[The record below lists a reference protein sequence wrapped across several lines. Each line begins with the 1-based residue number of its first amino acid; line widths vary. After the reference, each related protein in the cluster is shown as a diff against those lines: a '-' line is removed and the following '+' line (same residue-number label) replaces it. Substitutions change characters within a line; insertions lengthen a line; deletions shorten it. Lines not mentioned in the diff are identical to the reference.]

1 MSLGKRL
8 MSRGKHRPSALHAI
22 SGPGNASHDERPSS
36 SPGSHAGR
44 APAPPVGYR
53 PDPPAGMGHGLATT
67 PPPWGRFGSS
77 SVEPPSG
84 SLPIVNLAADR
95 IASINSDTPALFEI
109 RREQA
114 RDPGP
119 AWYEIPAFGQAAVR
133 KHKDVVQSGSD
144 RIGIDPDV
152 ARAIMHTENAR
163 GHYGHLTD
171 FFQERLPG
179 SLRDEAKGW
188 DWRLNLRPESP
199 ELQSLTNWLDR
210 KLDRAKAAAT
220 DPSVLPMN
228 IRAGIWGPL
237 GLDSDN
243 VSEPTANIRAGLELL
258 RRIAD
263 RTPGAGPAEIGS
275 VWNSAGREQ
284 HNDFGAAVERAY
296 REKPW
301 LEAPSSAA
309 RHARAPGR
317 GPRYGPEGRQSW
329 DPFR

>member
-1 MSLGKRL
+1 
-8 MSRGKHRPSALHAI
+8 A
-22 SGPGNASHDERPSS
+22 
-36 SPGSHAGR
+36 HAGH

-53 PDPPAGMGHGLATT
+53 ADPPAGIGHGLATT

-77 SVEPPSG
+77 GVEPPSG
-84 SLPIVNLAADR
+84 TLPIVNLAA
-95 IASINSDTPALFEI
+95 
-109 RREQA
+109 
-114 RDPGP
+114 
-119 AWYEIPAFGQAAVR
+119 
-133 KHKDVVQSGSD
+133 D

-171 FFQERLPG
+171 FFQVRLPG

-188 DWRLNLRPESP
+188 DWRLNLRPDAP
-199 ELQSLTNWLDR
+199 ELRSLTNWLDR
-210 KLDRAKAAAT
+210 ELDRAKGAAT

-228 IRAGIWGPL
+228 IRAGIGGPL

-243 VSEPTANIRAGLELL
+243 VFEPDANIRAGLELL

-275 VWNSAGREQ
+275 IWNSAGREQ
-284 HNDFGAAVERAY
+284 HNDFGAAVARAY

-317 GPRYGPEGRQSW
+317 VPRYGPEGRQSW
-329 DPFR
+329 DPSR